1 MPKICIHMHIYVY
14 YIYIYIYLLI
24 LCSWDQNKT
33 TIWILE
39 SAVPSCLG
47 NVNPS
52 VLTTDISYCE
62 NRFSAPRF
70 AVQVMWACSAS
81 QTNKSPH
88 CPPSP
93 SPSPSDKISPQN
105 KSTSYPD
112 GSVIWKS
119 DGEKKKQNCEI
130 LFFYGIVCFETL
142 RLSDTF
148 TPLWDRTPP
157 HTTPPT
163 PKVTSGPF

>member
-1 MPKICIHMHIYVY
+1 MYIT
-14 YIYIYIYLLI
+14 YIYILI

-52 VLTTDISYCE
+52 VLSTDISYCE
-62 NRFSAPRF
+62 NHFSAPRF
-70 AVQVMWACSAS
+70 AVQVMWAGLVQPVKPIKAH
-81 QTNKSPH
+81 TA
-88 CPPSP
+88 PPP
-93 SPSPSDKISPQN
+93 DKISPPQN
-105 KSTSYPD
+105 KSTSYPH
-112 GSVIWKS
+112 GSVIWKPY
-119 DGEKKKQNCEI
+119 GEKKQNCEI

-157 HTTPPT
+157 QKWLQAHFRRRSFHL
-163 PKVTSGPF
+163 KR